1 MENFHIDLK
10 SEGIKSIYLLIQ
22 GTAPKDAIPYIT
34 NVIRHLCRRFL
45 MK

>member
-1 MENFHIDLK
+1 MGNSHIDLK

-22 GTAPKDAIPYIT
+22 GTAVKGAIPYIT
-34 NVIRHLCRRFL
+34 NVICHLCRRFH